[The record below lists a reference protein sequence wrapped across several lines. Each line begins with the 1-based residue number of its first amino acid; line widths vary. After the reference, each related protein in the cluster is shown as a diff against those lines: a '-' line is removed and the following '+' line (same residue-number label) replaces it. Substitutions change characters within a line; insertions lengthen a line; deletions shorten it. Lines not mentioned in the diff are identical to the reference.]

1 MLTAVWAAV
10 VAAAAAF
17 VIGVGVAIY
26 VMLKAARLMTESSAT
41 LASLRE
47 REDVL
52 IDQAG
57 TAIDRVGEQIAMTE
71 TITASMDD
79 VTASMAEL
87 RGRITA
93 LTPAAVASADGSRG
107 ALTWGAAL
115 MYGIA
120 RALGLRWAA
129 QYRFI
134 RRRQPGVQEAAAAP
148 ARSVRAA
155 GQRVAGPRA
164 AGPRAAG
171 PRAGGPPVGGPRA
184 AGPRVGG
191 QHKPALNGR
200 RGGVSP

>member
-1 MLTAVWAAV
+1 MLTAVWVAV

-17 VIGVGVAIY
+17 IVGVGVAIY

-47 REDVL
+47 REDLV
-52 IDQAG
+52 IERAS

-87 RGRITA
+87 RGRMTA
-93 LTPAAVASADGSRG
+93 LTPAAGISADGSRG

-115 MYGIA
+115 VYGLA

-129 QYRFI
+129 QRSPRPRHPAQRLSGPHHPTQDRFI
-134 RRRQPGVQEAAAAP
+134 RRHQPGTQEAAAAP
-148 ARSVRAA
+148 ARPARTAGPQVA
-155 GQRVAGPRA
+155 GQRRA
-164 AGPRAAG
+164 ALAA
-171 PRAGGPPVGGPRA
+171 
-184 AGPRVGG
+184 
-191 QHKPALNGR
+191 R
-200 RGGVSP
+200 RGGGSR

>member
-52 IDQAG
+52 INRASN
-57 TAIDRVGEQIAMTE
+57 AIDQVGEQIAMTE

-93 LTPAAVASADGSRG
+93 LTPAAGASADGSRG

-115 MYGIA
+115 VYGIA

-129 QYRFI
+129 QFRFI
-134 RRRQPGVQEAAAAP
+134 RRRQPGAREAAAASVPP
-148 ARSVRAA
+148 ARAAGVRAA
-155 GQRVAGPRA
+155 GQRVAGQRA
-164 AGPRAAG
+164 AGPGVA
-171 PRAGGPPVGGPRA
+171 
-184 AGPRVGG
+184 G
-191 QHKPALNGR
+191 QHRPALDGR
-200 RGGVSP
+200 RGGVSS

>member
-52 IDQAG
+52 IDRASI
-57 TAIDRVGEQIAMTE
+57 AIDRVGEQIEMTE

-93 LTPAAVASADGSRG
+93 LTPAAAASADGSRG

-115 MYGIA
+115 VYGIA

-134 RRRQPGVQEAAAAP
+134 RGRQPGTQDAAAP

-155 GQRVAGPRA
+155 GAQRTGQRAVAQRPA
-164 AGPRAAG
+164 
-171 PRAGGPPVGGPRA
+171 
-184 AGPRVGG
+184 G
-191 QHKPALNGR
+191 QHRPALNGR

>member
-52 IDQAG
+52 INRAS
-57 TAIDRVGEQIAMTE
+57 TAIDQVGEQIAMTE

-93 LTPAAVASADGSRG
+93 LTPAAGASADGSHG

-115 MYGIA
+115 VYGIA
-120 RALGLRWAA
+120 RALGLRWAMQRSPRPHHPA
-129 QYRFI
+129 QRLPRPHHPAQDRFI
-134 RRRQPGVQEAAAAP
+134 RRRQPGAQEAAAP
-148 ARSVRAA
+148 PGRPVRAA
-155 GQRVAGPRA
+155 GGQA
-164 AGPRAAG
+164 AGQRIAGQRA
-171 PRAGGPPVGGPRA
+171 
-184 AGPRVGG
+184 
-191 QHKPALNGR
+191 
-200 RGGVSP
+200 

>member
-52 IDQAG
+52 IDRAS
-57 TAIDRVGEQIAMTE
+57 TAIDQVGEQIAMTE

-93 LTPAAVASADGSRG
+93 LTPAASASADGSRG

-115 MYGIA
+115 VYGIA

-134 RRRQPGVQEAAAAP
+134 RRQPGAQETAAP

-155 GQRVAGPRA
+155 GAQVAGQRA
-164 AGPRAAG
+164 AGQ
-171 PRAGGPPVGGPRA
+171 RA
-184 AGPRVGG
+184 AGPRVTG
-191 QHKPALNGR
+191 QHRPALNGR

>member
-52 IDQAG
+52 IDRAS

-93 LTPAAVASADGSRG
+93 LTPAAAASADGSRG

-115 MYGIA
+115 VYGIA

-134 RRRQPGVQEAAAAP
+134 RRRQPGAQGAAAAP
-148 ARSVRAA
+148 AQPVRAA
-155 GQRVAGPRA
+155 GAQAGQRA
-164 AGPRAAG
+164 AGQ
-171 PRAGGPPVGGPRA
+171 RA
-184 AGPRVGG
+184 AGPRVAG
-191 QHKPALNGR
+191 QRRPALNGR
-200 RGGVSP
+200 RGGVSR

>member
-47 REDVL
+47 RENVL
-52 IDQAG
+52 IDRAS
-57 TAIDRVGEQIAMTE
+57 TAIDQVGEQIAMTE

-93 LTPAAVASADGSRG
+93 LTPAAGP
-107 ALTWGAAL
+107 WGC
-115 MYGIA
+115 
-120 RALGLRWAA
+120 
-129 QYRFI
+129 
-134 RRRQPGVQEAAAAP
+134 
-148 ARSVRAA
+148 
-155 GQRVAGPRA
+155 AGPRSTDSSGVGQA
-164 AGPRAAG
+164 PRKPPRRRPGPCGQPGRR
-171 PRAGGPPVGGPRA
+171 RAG
-184 AGPRVGG
+184 
-191 QHKPALNGR
+191 NGR
-200 RGGVSP
+200 WHNGRP

>member
-52 IDQAG
+52 IDRAS
-57 TAIDRVGEQIAMTE
+57 TAIDQVGEQIAMTE

-93 LTPAAVASADGSRG
+93 LTPAAGPSADGSRG

-115 MYGIA
+115 VYGIA

-129 QYRFI
+129 QVRH
-134 RRRQPGVQEAAAAP
+134 
-148 ARSVRAA
+148 VRAA
-155 GQRVAGPRA
+155 GAQAAGQGA
-164 AGPRAAG
+164 AGPQVA
-171 PRAGGPPVGGPRA
+171 
-184 AGPRVGG
+184 G
-191 QHKPALNGR
+191 QHRPALNGR

>member
-1 MLTAVWAAV
+1 MLTAVWVAV

-17 VIGVGVAIY
+17 VAGVGVAIY

-47 REDVL
+47 REDLV
-52 IDQAG
+52 IERAS

-87 RGRITA
+87 RGRMTA
-93 LTPAAVASADGSRG
+93 LTPAPLAVADGSRG
-107 ALTWGAAL
+107 ALTWSAAL
-115 MYGIA
+115 VYGLA
-120 RALGLRWAA
+120 RALRLRWAA

-134 RRRQPGVQEAAAAP
+134 QQRQPGAQEAVAAP
-148 ARSVRAA
+148 ARPAGAA
-155 GQRVAGPRA
+155 R
-164 AGPRAAG
+164 
-171 PRAGGPPVGGPRA
+171 
-184 AGPRVGG
+184 PRVGG
-191 QHKPALNGR
+191 PGVAGQRRAALNGR

>member
-17 VIGVGVAIY
+17 VVGVGVAIY

-41 LASLRE
+41 LASLRK

-52 IDQAG
+52 IDRAS

-93 LTPAAVASADGSRG
+93 LTPAAVSADGSRG

-115 MYGIA
+115 VYGIA

-134 RRRQPGVQEAAAAP
+134 RRRQPGAQQAGAAS
-148 ARSVRAA
+148 ARPEQTA
-155 GQRVAGPRA
+155 GTL
-164 AGPRAAG
+164 
-171 PRAGGPPVGGPRA
+171 A

-191 QHKPALNGR
+191 QHRPALNGR
-200 RGGVSP
+200 RRGVSP

>member
-52 IDQAG
+52 IDRAS
-57 TAIDRVGEQIAMTE
+57 TAIDQVGEQIAMTE

-93 LTPAAVASADGSRG
+93 LSPAAGASADGSHG

-115 MYGIA
+115 TYGIA

-129 QYRFI
+129 QRLPGPHHPAQDRFI
-134 RRRQPGVQEAAAAP
+134 RRRQPGAQEAAAAA
-148 ARSVRAA
+148 ARPVRAA
-155 GQRVAGPRA
+155 GGQAAGQRMAGQRVTR
-164 AGPRAAG
+164 
-171 PRAGGPPVGGPRA
+171 
-184 AGPRVGG
+184 
-191 QHKPALNGR
+191 QHRPALNGR

>member
-52 IDQAG
+52 IDRAG
-57 TAIDRVGEQIAMTE
+57 TAIDQVGEQIAMTE

-93 LTPAAVASADGSRG
+93 LTPAAGPSADGSRG

-115 MYGIA
+115 VYGIA

-129 QYRFI
+129 QRSPRPHRPAQDRFI
-134 RRRQPGVQEAAAAP
+134 PRQPGAQKAAAAP
-148 ARSVRAA
+148 ARPVRAAGAQAAGQRAA
-155 GQRVAGPRA
+155 GQRVAG
-164 AGPRAAG
+164 
-171 PRAGGPPVGGPRA
+171 
-184 AGPRVGG
+184 
-191 QHKPALNGR
+191 QHRPALNGR

>member
-1 MLTAVWAAV
+1 MLTAVWVAV

-17 VIGVGVAIY
+17 VAGVAVAIY

-47 REDVL
+47 REDLV
-52 IDQAG
+52 IERAS

-87 RGRITA
+87 RGRMTA
-93 LTPAAVASADGSRG
+93 LTPAPLAGADGSRG
-107 ALTWGAAL
+107 ALTWSAAL
-115 MYGIA
+115 VYGLA
-120 RALGLRWAA
+120 RALRLRWAA

-134 RRRQPGVQEAAAAP
+134 RHRQPGAQEAVAAP
-148 ARSVRAA
+148 ARPA
-155 GQRVAGPRA
+155 RA

-171 PRAGGPPVGGPRA
+171 PRVAGQRRA
-184 AGPRVGG
+184 
-191 QHKPALNGR
+191 ALNGR

>member
-52 IDQAG
+52 IDRAS

-93 LTPAAVASADGSRG
+93 LTPAAAASADGSRG

-115 MYGIA
+115 VYGIA

-134 RRRQPGVQEAAAAP
+134 RRRQPGAQQAAAS
-148 ARSVRAA
+148 ARPVRAAGTLAA
-155 GQRVAGPRA
+155 GQRVAGQRV
-164 AGPRAAG
+164 AGQ
-171 PRAGGPPVGGPRA
+171 RA
-184 AGPRVGG
+184 AGPRVAG
-191 QHKPALNGR
+191 QHRPALNGR
-200 RGGVSP
+200 RGGGSP

>member
-52 IDQAG
+52 IDRAS

-93 LTPAAVASADGSRG
+93 LTPAAVSADGSRG

-115 MYGIA
+115 VYGIA

-134 RRRQPGVQEAAAAP
+134 RRRQPGAQQAGAAS
-148 ARSVRAA
+148 ARPVRAA
-155 GQRVAGPRA
+155 GTLAAGPRAAGERA

-171 PRAGGPPVGGPRA
+171 SRG

-191 QHKPALNGR
+191 QRRPALDGR

>member
-26 VMLKAARLMTESSAT
+26 VMLKVARLMTESSAT

-52 IDQAG
+52 IDRAS

-93 LTPAAVASADGSRG
+93 LTPAAAASADGSRG

-115 MYGIA
+115 VYGIA

-134 RRRQPGVQEAAAAP
+134 RRRQPGAQEAAAAP
-148 ARSVRAA
+148 ARPVRAA
-155 GQRVAGPRA
+155 GGQA
-164 AGPRAAG
+164 AGQRMAG
-171 PRAGGPPVGGPRA
+171 QRA
-184 AGPRVGG
+184 AGPRVAG
-191 QHKPALNGR
+191 QHRPALNGR
-200 RGGVSP
+200 RGGGSP